1 MISEVI
7 PDPIWFTIYELPPG
21 VTATVLPAL
30 STVYLMLP
38 TVALLGALIVT
49 AIELVLVVA
58 DVEAAFDMFT
68 SNEFE
73 LDVEALLLTV
83 TAP

>member
-1 MISEVI
+1 
-7 PDPIWFTIYELPPG
+7 
-21 VTATVLPAL
+21 
-30 STVYLMLP
+30 MLP

-49 AIELVLVVA
+49 ATELVLAVA

-83 TAP
+83 TAPWLLIDDVAELPEIDG